1 MSKFDDLANIVDR
14 FINMNV
20 GYDQAQRW
28 TFLNVG
34 NRSLVNNSEC
44 DCSASTIGMIWLA
57 GYNIPRAN
65 VGGAGE
71 CWTGNADALLL
82 GAGFKKTVTAGW
94 SISRIE
100 AATGTNT
107 VILGDG
113 HIMIKHRSGLW
124 CSANQDENGNILGGR
139 AGDQTGNETNL
150 RPLWARH
157 GGWLAVYTPPDA
169 HGTRPGS
176 SSAVVS
182 GPNDGTLHVG
192 SKGESVRKLQAGL
205 LRVFPAYAGPIKV
218 TGGADG
224 VFGAGTDK
232 VVRIF
237 QSKAGLG
244 VDGIVGPATK
254 AKLASYGVTF

>member
-1 MSKFDDLANIVDR
+1 MTKFDDLANIVDR
-14 FINMNV
+14 FVKMNV

-28 TFLNVG
+28 TYLNVG
-34 NRSLVNNSEC
+34 SRSMVNNSEC

-57 GYNIPRAN
+57 GYAIPNVN
-65 VGGAGE
+65 VGGRGE

-124 CSANQDENGNILGGR
+124 CSANQDENGNIRGGR

-169 HGTRPGS
+169 PGTRPGS

-192 SKGESVRKLQAGL
+192 STGESVRKLQAGL
-205 LRVFPAYAGPIKV
+205 LRQFPAYATPIKLN
-218 TGGADG
+218 GGADG
-224 VFGAGTDK
+224 NFGAATDK
-232 VVRIF
+232 VVREF
-237 QSKAGLG
+237 QRRSGL
-244 VDGIVGPATK
+244 VADGIVGTATK
-254 AKLASYGVTF
+254 AALAKVGVSL